1 MGSYIECACNGCA
14 ECIGC
19 GRKHEY
25 YTYFECDKCGA
36 GETELFVGINGE
48 ELCFECYKN
57 QFLSKICDDMDET
70 KCARCGAD
78 AEEMFNLEGEWVC
91 EDCLY
96 TMAEKVE
103 E

>member
-36 GETELFVGINGE
+36 
-48 ELCFECYKN
+48 
-57 QFLSKICDDMDET
+57 
-70 KCARCGAD
+70 D